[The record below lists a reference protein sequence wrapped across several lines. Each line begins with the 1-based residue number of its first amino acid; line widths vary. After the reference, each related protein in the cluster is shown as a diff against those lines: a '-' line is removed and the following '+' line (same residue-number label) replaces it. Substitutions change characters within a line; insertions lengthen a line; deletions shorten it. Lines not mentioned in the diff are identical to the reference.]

1 MTRIDAGG
9 TVRSRIDVR
18 GNLGK
23 YNHVKTVGNSETFFA
38 TGSNEASAFIVGNT
52 DTTLTFS
59 GGGSVTG
66 TIFSTGIIHEI
77 GVQKVVNGASGVVYL
92 LK

>member
-1 MTRIDAGG
+1 MAIGDRTPPA
-9 TVRSRIDVR
+9 VR

-23 YNHVKTVGNSETFFA
+23 YNNVHLVGNSTTFFA

-52 DTTLTFS
+52 DTVLTFS
-59 GGGSVTG
+59 GGGSAAG
-66 TIFSTGIIHEI
+66 TAFTVKDVYEI
-77 GVQKVVNGASGVVYL
+77 GVQKVVNGGSGIVYL

>member
-1 MTRIDAGG
+1 MADAG
-9 TVRSRIDVR
+9 TMFRSRIDVR

-38 TGSNEASAFIVGNT
+38 TGSNEAAAFIIGNT

-59 GGGSVTG
+59 GGGSVAG
-66 TIFSTGIIHEI
+66 TAFRTQDVYEI
-77 GVQKVVNGASGVVYL
+77 GIQKVVNGVSGVVYL
-92 LK
+92 LR

>member
-1 MTRIDAGG
+1 MAIGDRTPPA
-9 TVRSRIDVR
+9 VR

-23 YNHVKTVGNSETFFA
+23 YNKVITVGTSATFFA

-59 GGGSVTG
+59 GGGSVAG
-66 TIFSTGIIHEI
+66 TAFTAKEVYEI
-77 GVQKVVNGASGVVYL
+77 GVQKVVNGGSGIVYL